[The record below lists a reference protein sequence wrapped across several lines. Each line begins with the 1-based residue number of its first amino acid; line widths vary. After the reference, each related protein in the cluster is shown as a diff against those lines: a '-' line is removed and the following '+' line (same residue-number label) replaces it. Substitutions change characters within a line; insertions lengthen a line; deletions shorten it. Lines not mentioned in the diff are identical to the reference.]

1 LNTRTATEDAIAA
14 VGVLAERLVGFDGE
28 NLSDPKVVRE
38 VQAVARTNLEH
49 RRARPGQQSVSM
61 PGGTATLGLRTQPQ
75 FRLLPITYIMS
86 YRGAR
91 IASDAVFASPP
102 RTALW
107 VRR

>member
-1 LNTRTATEDAIAA
+1 MNTRTATEDAIAA

-86 YRGAR
+86 YRTLR
-91 IASDAVFASPP
+91 IASDESS
-102 RTALW
+102 
-107 VRR
+107 